1 VHRSPII
8 AFPAVDHLR
17 SDGSGGYRVL
27 FDDGTTVR
35 VSRSY
40 APDIRD
46 RLV

>member
-1 VHRSPII
+1 VHRFRILS
-8 AFPAVDHLR
+8 FPAVDHLR

-27 FDDGTTVR
+27 LDDRTMVR